1 VAVAGGLGALTV
13 AVSLVDT
20 TIANDVQ
27 AYISGQSGHIVV
39 AGGDITVE
47 ALVDDARI
55 EDVITVTASV
65 AVGAIAVAGGGLKMD
80 STVDNTVEAGIS
92 GPITV
97 MTPGDITVEAKEI
110 AFIEGDAVNVTV
122 AFGLG
127 LAIGVSLVKNEIK
140 SDIDAQVD
148 GATIAA
154 GNLSVLGNSIAEIP
168 TTNTAGIAA
177 SFGVSV
183 AGNRAAADIRTRVSA
198 EVSTPRST

>member
-27 AYISGQSGHIVV
+27 AYISGE
-39 AGGDITVE
+39 AGDMSAPAATSRSRRI
-47 ALVDDARI
+47 VDDARI

-65 AVGAIAVAGGGLKMD
+65 AVGAIAAAGGGLKMD

-110 AFIEGDAVNVTV
+110 AFIEGDAINVTV

-148 GATIAA
+148 GSHDRGRQPVGA
-154 GNLSVLGNSIAEIP
+154 GNSIAEIP